1 MRRIWL
7 LRVLGRRSRALN
19 DANGSPDSGT
29 QAAQEKEITADAA
42 GVMLG
47 PREGEKIVG
56 GGIDATLKVPKSHPA
71 STCSFEVR
79 VPPGYDVG
87 AHVHTEGEEVFY
99 VISGTLDVLAF
110 EPIDRDIK
118 DWHAWKSADGKT
130 YIRGRPGSFLYV
142 PPNVPHAFGNPT
154 DEETVMFFQS
164 SAPGGHDNYF
174 KELSKLLVDSHGKPP
189 ESDMVALREKYD
201 IIQLTQLHP
210 GLEAQGA

>member
-1 MRRIWL
+1 MPEH
-7 LRVLGRRSRALN
+7 V
-19 DANGSPDSGT
+19 
-29 QAAQEKEITADAA
+29 

-47 PREGEKIVG
+47 PGQGEQIVG
-56 GGIDATLKVPKSHPA
+56 GGINAITKVATSQGA

-110 EPIDRDIK
+110 EPVDRSLP
-118 DWHAWKSADGKT
+118 DWHLWRSADGKT
-130 YIRGRPGSFLYV
+130 YLRGGPGSFLYV

-174 KELSKLLVDSHGKPP
+174 KELSTLLKASNGKPSD
-189 ESDMVALREKYD
+189 SDMTALREKYD
-201 IIQLTQLHP
+201 IVQLTQINP
-210 GLEAQGA
+210 GH